1 MVFINCTPH
10 VIRLNSGEEFPPS
23 GNIAR
28 VTSSY
33 EEVSPGIFM
42 VEFGEVTG
50 LPDPKPWVQYIVS
63 AMVAGATNRMDVVV
77 PATGHPDCIRKDG
90 QVYSVPG
97 FIAKG

>member
-1 MVFINCTPH
+1 MQFVNCTPH

-28 VTSSY
+28 VTAYY
-33 EEVSPGIFM
+33 EVIAEGLFRVKY
-42 VEFGEVTG
+42 GEVTG

-77 PATGHPDCIRKDG
+77 PATGHPEVIRKEG
-90 QVYSVPG
+90 QVFSVPG
-97 FIAKG
+97 FIAK

>member
-1 MVFINCTPH
+1 MIYINCTPH

-33 EEVSPGIFM
+33 EEISPGIFR
-42 VEFGEVTG
+42 VEYGEVQG
-50 LPDPKPWVQYIVS
+50 LPDPKPGTRYIVS
-63 AMVAGATNRMDVVV
+63 AMVAGATDRGDVVV
-77 PATGHPDCIRKDG
+77 PATGHPECIRKDG

-97 FIAKG
+97 FIAK

>member
-1 MVFINCTPH
+1 MIYINCTPH

-33 EEVSPGIFM
+33 EEVSPGQFR
-42 VEFGEVTG
+42 VKYGEAQG
-50 LPDPKPWVQYIVS
+50 LPDPIPGVMYIVS
-63 AMVAGATNRMDVVV
+63 AMVAGATERGDVIV
-77 PATGHPDCIRKDG
+77 PATGHPECIRKDG

-97 FIAKG
+97 FIVKG